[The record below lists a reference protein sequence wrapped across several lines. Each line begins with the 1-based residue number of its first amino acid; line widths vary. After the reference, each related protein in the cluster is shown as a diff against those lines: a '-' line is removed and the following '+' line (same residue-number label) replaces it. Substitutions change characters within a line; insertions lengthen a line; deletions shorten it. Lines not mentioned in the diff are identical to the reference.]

1 MSEYK
6 FNICTP
12 LPGTITNQISTCRNS
27 EQYITNYLQNLLPS
41 SDSKA
46 IENELKK
53 NFIFSKQKI
62 SQARRSKRRGKLLS
76 NKKRM
81 ELGLR
86 NVGSEYGMK
95 YNDLLPLNDLW
106 LKYMKEMLGEKFF
119 KNIPQDPL
127 DPNWESVN
135 QQLMKADF
143 HGAEI
148 LVIQSK
154 CPSLVG
160 QGGIIIQDT
169 KNAFRICGKDNRIR
183 TIPKDVIIMNI
194 HLGQNKLELFGKEIS
209 IKPTERTV
217 KKFKAARAFEL

>member
-1 MSEYK
+1 
-6 FNICTP
+6 
-12 LPGTITNQISTCRNS
+12 
-27 EQYITNYLQNLLPS
+27 
-41 SDSKA
+41 
-46 IENELKK
+46 
-53 NFIFSKQKI
+53 
-62 SQARRSKRRGKLLS
+62 
-76 NKKRM
+76 M

-86 NVGSEYGMK
+86 KVGSKYGMK
-95 YNDLLPLNDLW
+95 YDDLLPLNELW
-106 LKYMKEMLGEKFF
+106 LKYMKEMLGDKFF
-119 KNIPQDPL
+119 TNIPQDPL

-148 LVIQSK
+148 SVAQSK

-169 KNAFRICGKDNRIR
+169 KNAFRVCGRDNIIR
-183 TIPKDVIIMNI
+183 TIPKDVIVISI
-194 HLGQNKLELFGKEIS
+194 YLGQIKLELFGKELS